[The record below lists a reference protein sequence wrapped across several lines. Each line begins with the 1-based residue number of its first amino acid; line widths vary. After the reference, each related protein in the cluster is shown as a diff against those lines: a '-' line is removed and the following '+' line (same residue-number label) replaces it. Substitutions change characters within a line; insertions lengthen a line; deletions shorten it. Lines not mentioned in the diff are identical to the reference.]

1 MDLTML
7 RQETRPRTTS
17 QHPVVSVASVLTGP
31 VGILVASCALA
42 GGFLY
47 AVADLV
53 TRLG

>member
-7 RQETRPRTTS
+7 RQETRPQSHHTVLS
-17 QHPVVSVASVLTGP
+17 VVTGP
-31 VGILVASCALA
+31 VGVLAASCALA

>member
-7 RQETRPRTTS
+7 RQETRPAPTS
-17 QHPVVSVASVLTGP
+17 HHTVLSVVTGPFGVLT
-31 VGILVASCALA
+31 VSCVLA

-53 TRLG
+53 SRLG

>member
-1 MDLTML
+1 MDLTLL
-7 RQETRPRTTS
+7 RQETRPSPPPHRTVLS
-17 QHPVVSVASVLTGP
+17 VVTGP
-31 VGILVASCALA
+31 VGVLAVSCALA